1 MLEIIHKYG
10 VMFLVG
16 AWPNGSLGGLAAT
29 LILSASGLLL
39 AFPIAVLL
47 GFARI
52 SDYKALRWFA
62 AGWVVVL
69 RAIPLIMLIFWAYFL
84 VPMVIGTSVSV
95 FTTALTA
102 IVLYESAFLAEIVR
116 AGLQGLPRGQTEAAR
131 AAGLSYWQSMRYVVL
146 PQALVNMIPSL
157 VNQFVSTVK
166 ATSIVYIIGMEELT
180 FVANQVNSIELTSAL
195 QTYLVLAC
203 IYLLVCM
210 GLSYAARRV
219 ETNINR
225 RRAGL
230 AQG

>member
-1 MLEIIHKYG
+1 MLEIIQKYG

-16 AWPNGSLGGLAAT
+16 AWPHGPVGGLAAT
-29 LILSASGLLL
+29 LILAASGLVL
-39 AFPIAVLL
+39 AFPLAVLL

-62 AGWVVVL
+62 AAWVVVL
-69 RAIPLIMLIFWAYFL
+69 RGVPLIMLIFWAYFL
-84 VPMVIGTSVSV
+84 VPLVTGMTVSV
-95 FTTALTA
+95 FTTALVA

-131 AAGLSYWQSMRYVVL
+131 SVGLSYWQSMRYVIL

-180 FVANQVNSIELTSAL
+180 FVANQVNSVELTSAL
-195 QTYLVLAC
+195 QTYMVLAG
-203 IYLLVCM
+203 IYFLVCLT
-210 GLSYAARRV
+210 LSYAARMV
-219 ETNINR
+219 EVHINR

-230 AQG
+230 VQG

>member
-10 VMFLVG
+10 VMFLLG

-52 SDYKALRWFA
+52 SDYRALRWFA

-116 AGLQGLPRGQTEAAR
+116 AGL
-131 AAGLSYWQSMRYVVL
+131 SYWQSMRYVIL

>member
-1 MLEIIHKYG
+1 
-10 VMFLVG
+10 MFLLG

-52 SDYKALRWFA
+52 SDYRALRWFA

-116 AGLQGLPRGQTEAAR
+116 AGL
-131 AAGLSYWQSMRYVVL
+131 SYWQSMRYVIL